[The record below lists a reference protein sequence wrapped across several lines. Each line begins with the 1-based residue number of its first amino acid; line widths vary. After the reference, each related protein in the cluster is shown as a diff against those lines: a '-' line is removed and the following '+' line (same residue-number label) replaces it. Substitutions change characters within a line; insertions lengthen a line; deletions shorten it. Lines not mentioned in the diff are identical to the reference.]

1 MTVFELIL
9 TAFALSMDAMAVS
22 VASGIAAKRV
32 RVRDALLMAA
42 AFGVFQA
49 LMPTIGFYIIP
60 GLCQIFGDGVE
71 SFVKSVDHWVAFILL
86 AFIGGKMIYEAI
98 KNEDEGAGEDPFRP
112 SNILVLAV
120 ATSID
125 ALATGIVFC
134 SFGFDTAKLVFSV
147 LTIGIIT
154 FALSLFG
161 VLAGKKLGERVKR
174 GAVLAGGAVLVLIGL
189 KILIEHL
196 VAG

>member
-9 TAFALSMDAMAVS
+9 TAIALSMDAMAVS
-22 VASGIAAKRV
+22 VASGIAAKKINIKN
-32 RVRDALLMAA
+32 ALIMAA
-42 AFGVFQA
+42 AFGLFQA
-49 LMPTIGFYIIP
+49 LMPAIGFYIIP
-60 GLCQIFGDGVE
+60 VLCKLFGAGVE
-71 SFVKSVDHWVAFILL
+71 TFVQSVDHWVAFILL
-86 AFIGGKMIYEAI
+86 AFIGGKMIFEAI
-98 KNEDEGAGEDPFRP
+98 KNDEEEAGEDPFRL

-134 SFGFDTAKLVFSV
+134 SFKFSAAKLIFSV
-147 LTIGIIT
+147 ATIGVIT

-161 VLAGKKLGERVKR
+161 VLAGKKLGERFKR
-174 GAVLAGGAVLVLIGL
+174 GAVLAGGVVLVLIGL

-196 VAG
+196 LVA